1 VTRPPLP
8 EQHRQL
14 HDCLVEL
21 RRVGERQLQVE
32 APEDWQAVLKAKQ
45 SLLNHVARL
54 NPEVLFLSTQQL
66 IGDLE
71 DFAPE
76 VRTLTEGLEENRA
89 LLEEIVAIE
98 DAAEKRLNK
107 QLEEVAHLLADAR
120 RSVRLTGLYRGKGA
134 PTTPRF
140 LDSKR

>member
-1 VTRPPLP
+1 VTKSSLP

-14 HDCLVEL
+14 HNCLVEL
-21 RRVGERQLQVE
+21 RRVGKQQLAAE

-45 SLLNHVARL
+45 TLLGRIARL
-54 NPEVLFLSTQQL
+54 NPEIIFLSTQHL

-71 DFAPE
+71 DFTPE
-76 VRTLTEGLEENRA
+76 ARTLAADLEENRA
-89 LLEEIVAIE
+89 LLKEIVAIE
-98 DAAEKRLNK
+98 DAAEQHLNK

-120 RSVRLTGLYRGKGA
+120 RNVRLTGLYREKTA

-140 LDSKR
+140 LDSRR